1 MAQKPLRLITEVNEN
16 ISVQKNPAGKGYFI
30 EGIFLQGEMKNR
42 NGRIYPMEV
51 LEPEVGRY
59 VKEYVQHNRA
69 FGELNHPDSPSINLD
84 RVSHIIKELRKE
96 GSNFVGKAK
105 IMVETPMGKIV
116 KSLMDEDAKLGV
128 SSRGMGSL
136 REETDGT
143 QVVQDDFQLNTAA
156 DIVADPSAPQAFVRG
171 VMEGRE
177 WVWNN
182 GILVERQ
189 IAKYKRVVEKNFR
202 NTDQMVEVFSQFLS
216 ELSRKH

>member
-1 MAQKPLRLITEVNEN
+1 MT
-16 ISVQKNPAGKGYFI
+16 
-30 EGIFLQGEMKNR
+30 
-42 NGRIYPMEV
+42 
-51 LEPEVGRY
+51 
-59 VKEYVQHNRA
+59 
-69 FGELNHPDSPSINLD
+69 
-84 RVSHIIKELRKE
+84 
-96 GSNFVGKAK
+96 
-105 IMVETPMGKIV
+105 ETPMGKIV

-136 REETDGT
+136 SEEADGT

-189 IAKYKRVVEKNFR
+189 VAKYKRIVEKEFR
-202 NTDQMVEVFSQFLS
+202 DTDKMVEAFSRFLS